1 MRRAPG
7 HFVPIKNPTGTEAM
21 SALLD
26 ALLPARH
33 GTPKAPRHDLYGPV
47 HKALRRFMA
56 DTLQRAGSADP
67 FDEADLADALGQV
80 ESLLNAMR
88 SHLKHENDFVHA
100 AIEARQPAGAR
111 QTADDHMGH
120 LESIAALE
128 ADVLALRAAPRE
140 QRDQRMGRLYRHL
153 ALFVAENLNHMQLE
167 ETANNALLWAHYS
180 DAELEEI
187 HDRLLAS
194 IPPAEMM
201 GWVRWL
207 AVALSPSELAGMLCD
222 MRAKAPPEAFAAVLR
237 LVRSHVDARR
247 WAMLERALAA

>member
-1 MRRAPG
+1 MRRAGG
-7 HFVPIKNPTGTEAM
+7 HFAPIKNLNGTEAM

-26 ALLPARH
+26 ALLPTRH
-33 GTPKAPRHDLYGPV
+33 GAPKAPRPDLYGPV
-47 HKALRRFMA
+47 HKALRQFMA
-56 DTLQRAGSADP
+56 DTMQRAGSADP
-67 FDEADLADALGQV
+67 FDDADLADALGQV
-80 ESLLNAMR
+80 ESLLAAMR
-88 SHLKHENDFVHA
+88 NHLRHENDFVHA

-128 ADVLALRAAPRE
+128 ADVQALRTAPRE

-201 GWVRWL
+201 GWVRWF
-207 AVALSPSELAGMLCD
+207 AVALSPAELAGMLGD
-222 MRAKAPPEAFAAVLR
+222 MRAKAPAEAFAAVMQA
-237 LVRSHVDARR
+237 VRSHVDARR
-247 WAMLERALAA
+247 WSALERALAA

>member
-1 MRRAPG
+1 
-7 HFVPIKNPTGTEAM
+7 M

-26 ALLPARH
+26 ALLPTRH
-33 GTPKAPRHDLYGPV
+33 AAPKAPRLDLYGPV

-67 FDEADLADALGQV
+67 FDDADLADALGQV
-80 ESLLNAMR
+80 ESLLSAMR
-88 SHLKHENDFVHA
+88 NHLKHENDFVHA

-128 ADVLALRAAPRE
+128 ADVQALRAAPGE

-167 ETANNALLWAHYS
+167 ETANNALLWTHYS

-201 GWVRWL
+201 GWLRWF
-207 AVALSPSELAGMLCD
+207 AVALTPGELAAVLGD
-222 MRAKAPPEAFAAVLR
+222 MRAKAPAEVFAAVMQS
-237 LVRSHVDARR
+237 VRSQVDARR
-247 WAMLERALAA
+247 WASLERELK

>member
-1 MRRAPG
+1 
-7 HFVPIKNPTGTEAM
+7 M

-26 ALLPARH
+26 ALPRH
-33 GTPKAPRHDLYGPV
+33 AAAKAPRHDLYGPV

-56 DTLQRAGSADP
+56 DTLHRVGSADP
-67 FDEADLADALGQV
+67 FDDADLADALAQV
-80 ESLLNAMR
+80 QSLLHSMR

-100 AIEARQPAGAR
+100 AIEARRPAGAR
-111 QTADDHMGH
+111 QTADDHMAH

-140 QRDQRMGRLYRHL
+140 QRDQRMGRLYHHL

-180 DAELEEI
+180 DAELQDI
-187 HDRLLAS
+187 HGRLVAS

-201 GWVRWL
+201 GWLRWF
-207 AVALSPSELAGMLCD
+207 AVALSPAELAGMLGD
-222 MRAKAPPEAFAAVLR
+222 MRAKAPAEAYAAVLH

-247 WAMLERALAA
+247 WAVLERALAA